1 MRVSVRSASASA
13 VLILGETVVGNNTG
27 GFKWC
32 VDHAHAIVYAK
43 MIGSQPPTPPYK
55 RAAFEV
61 RFAGDIQKSCQF
73 LATHWTYGNTVR
85 VHNQE
90 HLNCSVAYSPTQ
102 LPGKDGVTN
111 VNITVS

>member
-1 MRVSVRSASASA
+1 MF
-13 VLILGETVVGNNTG
+13 GNNTS

-32 VDHAHAIVYAK
+32 IDHAHAIVYAK
-43 MIGSQPPTPPYK
+43 MIGSQPSKAPYK
-55 RAAFEV
+55 RAAFEI
-61 RFAGDIQKSCQF
+61 RFAGGTQKSCQF

-90 HLNCSVAYSPTQ
+90 QLNCSVAYAPSQ

-111 VNITVS
+111 VNITIVSKQIQMYRA